1 MFTGIWTWS
10 DTWSNPVKPEGKS
23 FRIIDRT
30 VLFSFTI
37 MQPSN
42 DKHMRLSLWHHCDII
57 VTLWKSS
64 HSVTYSIKI
73 KIVVGIAKKCVSFF
87 YKKKLFNSLFMIPP
101 KRLFRL
107 SIISYD
113 FLFFS
118 TETGKL
124 VKTAKGY
131 FRAKI

>member
-42 DKHMRLSLWHHCDII
+42 DKHMRWSLWHHYIIWHHCDII
-57 VTLWKSS
+57 VTLLKSS

-124 VKTAKGY
+124 V
-131 FRAKI
+131 